1 MHTVLSLIC
10 FVRMDFSELYRNEG
24 KVWDVMKSPLRAKHI
39 NDSMFIDD
47 LARWRQYSIT
57 LENSN
62 KDTLNVYCAGTTVC
76 IMFVSSSDVVHTT
89 DQTWH

>member
-1 MHTVLSLIC
+1 MKMLDKHVIYINVLEKLLVSCL
-10 FVRMDFSELYRNEG
+10 
-24 KVWDVMKSPLRAKHI
+24 LRAKHI

-62 KDTLNVYCAGTTVC
+62 KDTLNVYCVGTTGTVC
-76 IMFVSSSDVVHTT
+76 IYMCVTSTVITCRFLFILE
-89 DQTWH
+89 